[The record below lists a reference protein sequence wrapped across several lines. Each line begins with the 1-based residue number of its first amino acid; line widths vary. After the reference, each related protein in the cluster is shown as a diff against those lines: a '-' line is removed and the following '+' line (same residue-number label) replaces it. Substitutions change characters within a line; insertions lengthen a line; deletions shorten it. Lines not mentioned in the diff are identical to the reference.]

1 MNRGDKIED
10 IVKDEFE
17 LSYKF
22 KSCLIL
28 PEKNKVG
35 ERQFESILQDY
46 HKDKNY
52 KENLEKLKLQKTYK
66 PYWKNIFISE
76 CGEFSYE
83 ENCNIK
89 SCMNF
94 GEEKGYS
101 GDFRGWVRIECDY
114 RHYCAYLYS
123 HYSPYYLNTEVLNF
137 KILEYIP
144 EEETIENAD
153 ATQPI

>member
-1 MNRGDKIED
+1 MKRGDKIED

-66 PYWKNIFISE
+66 PYCDRKNIFISE
-76 CGEFSYE
+76 CGEFHYE
-83 ENCNIK
+83 EYCDLRCFFYDK
-89 SCMNF
+89 SYN
-94 GEEKGYS
+94 GKSSVQYDRRS
-101 GDFRGWVRIECDY
+101 
-114 RHYCAYLYS
+114 YCAYLYS

>member
-1 MNRGDKIED
+1 MKCGNKIED
-10 IVKDEFE
+10 IIKDEFE
-17 LSYKF
+17 HFHKF
-22 KSCLIL
+22 HSCLIL

-52 KENLEKLKLQKTYK
+52 KENLEKLKLEKTYK
-66 PYWKNIFISE
+66 PYWKNIYISD
-76 CGEFSYE
+76 CREFHYE
-83 ENCNIK
+83 EDCDLRCFFYDK
-89 SCMNF
+89 SYN
-94 GEEKGYS
+94 GKISVQY
-101 GDFRGWVRIECDY
+101 DL

-123 HYSPYYLNTEVLNF
+123 HYCPYYLNTEVLNF

-144 EEETIENAD
+144 QEEIIENAD

>member
-1 MNRGDKIED
+1 MKRGDKIED

-83 ENCNIK
+83 EYCDSICLFTVDTK
-89 SCMNF
+89 EF
-94 GEEKGYS
+94 KGE
-101 GDFRGWVRIECDY
+101 VRIQCDL

-123 HYSPYYLNTEVLNF
+123 HYCPYYLNTEVLNF

-144 EEETIENAD
+144 QEEIIENAD
-153 ATQPI
+153 AT

>member
-1 MNRGDKIED
+1 MKRGDKIED
-10 IVKDEFE
+10 IIKDEFE
-17 LSYKF
+17 AFHKF

-35 ERQFESILQDY
+35 ERQFQNILQDY
-46 HKDKNY
+46 HQDRNY
-52 KENLEKLKLQKTYK
+52 KENLERLKLQKTYK

-83 ENCNIK
+83 KDCDLKCYYIVN
-89 SCMNF
+89 
-94 GEEKGYS
+94 EEKFNGKVLVQY
-101 GDFRGWVRIECDY
+101 DRRE
-114 RHYCAYLYS
+114 YCAYAYS

-144 EEETIENAD
+144 QEEIIKNANVY
-153 ATQPI
+153 

>member
-1 MNRGDKIED
+1 MKRGDKIED
-10 IVKDEFE
+10 IIKDEFCNAFYR
-17 LSYKF
+17 L

-28 PEKNKVG
+28 PEKNEVG

-52 KENLEKLKLQKTYK
+52 KEGLERLKLQKTYK

-83 ENCNIK
+83 EYCDSK
-89 SCMNF
+89 MSF
-94 GEEKGYS
+94 YVDTKEFKGK
-101 GDFRGWVRIECDY
+101 VRIQCDL

-123 HYSPYYLNTEVLNF
+123 HYTPYYLNTEVLNF

-144 EEETIENAD
+144 QEEIIENAD